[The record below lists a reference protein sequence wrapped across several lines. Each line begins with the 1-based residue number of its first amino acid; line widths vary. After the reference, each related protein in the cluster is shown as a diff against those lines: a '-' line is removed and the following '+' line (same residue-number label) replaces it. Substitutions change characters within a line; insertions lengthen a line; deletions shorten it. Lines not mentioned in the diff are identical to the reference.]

1 MTGVGL
7 VHVLEVTVSGADC
20 DEPEDAPAALPPFAL
35 TLASIPRRRHSW
47 ICRCVFHTMTG
58 VGLVHVLEVTVS
70 GADCDEPE
78 DAPAALPPFAL
89 TLASIPRRR
98 HSWICRCVF
107 HTMTGVGLVHVL
119 EVTVS
124 GADCDEPEDAPAA
137 LPPFALTLASIPRRR
152 HSWICRCVFHTMTG
166 SGLVHVLEVTVSGA
180 DCDEPEDAPAAL
192 PPFAL
197 PSLDVDTLGYAGD
210 IINVFF
216 YIFASKLFF
225 GFVGMTYLPW

>member
-1 MTGVGL
+1 MNRHLRVP
-7 VHVLEVTVSGADC
+7 EVTVSGADC

-98 HSWICRCVF
+98 HSWICRSVRVSYYDR
-107 HTMTGVGLVHVL
+107 GWVGARA
-119 EVTVS
+119 
-124 GADCDEPEDAPAA
+124 GGD
-137 LPPFALTLASIPRRR
+137 RQR
-152 HSWICRCVFHTMTG
+152 G
-166 SGLVHVLEVTVSGA
+166 GL
-180 DCDEPEDAPAAL
+180 
-192 PPFAL
+192 
-197 PSLDVDTLGYAGD
+197 
-210 IINVFF
+210 
-216 YIFASKLFF
+216 
-225 GFVGMTYLPW
+225 